1 MARQFKL
8 TSSRTSIPHLP
19 ILTRFLFIR
28 SNILPGVAIIT
39 CTERKRDSSQSNT
52 RHHTQFLS
60 PSRGSPPPPMVHM
73 LMLRSP
79 GSQSRIIS
87 SFRFVP
93 PVVTI
98 TLSPKCLLISMQI
111 WLVWRASSR
120 VGTMTRA
127 VTNNTEQCNR
137 KDT

>member
-60 PSRGSPPPPMVHM
+60 PSTPHPPVHM